1 MESRTQ
7 RGTPPHHRLLPPPLG
22 HLFVRIWRRSSCCA
36 VQDGE
41 NVCRR
46 ALNGAHS
53 SLSFGKLSSIACC
66 GALAGHDELRL
77 RYIGCTHR
85 AIFNTRALAIR
96 QSIFPSCAAL
106 SRYGCN
112 LSLFIWKFIDG
123 FFVFVL
129 QIGKSTGEAFAAQD
143 PVLHTR
149 GVVNKAGGFG
159 DVPLIRPR

>member
-1 MESRTQ
+1 MRPMFAGRKLNARALVFSVVPWMRAPPRISCTQYNSLAVYGRGVWRRVCKLVVDLVESRTQ
-7 RGTPPHHRLLPPPLG
+7 RGTPPHHRLFPPPLG
-22 HLFVRIWRRSSCCA
+22 HLFVRIRCLSSCGA

-46 ALNGAHS
+46 ALNGTHS

-96 QSIFPSCAAL
+96 QSIFPLMRC
-106 SRYGCN
+106 
-112 LSLFIWKFIDG
+112 
-123 FFVFVL
+123 
-129 QIGKSTGEAFAAQD
+129 
-143 PVLHTR
+143 
-149 GVVNKAGGFG
+149 
-159 DVPLIRPR
+159 PLKLRL